1 MLLRKEKIAIDSF
14 LINNDIL
21 YYEYSKRVSSYRGV
35 IIKNLSG
42 LKVIFKTFQK
52 FQVKTSLSVKLYLNP
67 SRIVLFFHIDGKN
80 KKEVFETH
88 RNIKTLLKCDFENK
102 DLCILENKELE
113 KNFFLQIENFQKLS
127 RNCKIAYGDST
138 FILFNQEN
146 SKKISFAIFQFT
158 KLNFSNSNLVFFLD
172 LLESLNIDAFLTFK
186 FTIKTK
192 INPILI
198 LKTSDPESI
207 QKFTQMVQ
215 SHEIDIQLKKKN
227 LSIRTFLN
235 LIKNTTNHI
244 RKIENCDLMLQS
256 LSYFENSFINSEY
269 IPNQT
274 DGSILSRINESLL
287 EKTKKILISKEI
299 QFNQEGDGEIC
310 IPSLQSVI
318 LIQEKLNLKDFSNFL
333 IKFYSR
339 MRILIVILEKN
350 CDIQKLN
357 TKTVL
362 FKLKKMVL
370 LSKSELETKLIQKFY
385 QSQIA
390 LIG

>member
-1 MLLRKEKIAIDSF
+1 
-14 LINNDIL
+14 
-21 YYEYSKRVSSYRGV
+21 
-35 IIKNLSG
+35 
-42 LKVIFKTFQK
+42 
-52 FQVKTSLSVKLYLNP
+52 
-67 SRIVLFFHIDGKN
+67 
-80 KKEVFETH
+80 
-88 RNIKTLLKCDFENK
+88 
-102 DLCILENKELE
+102 
-113 KNFFLQIENFQKLS
+113 
-127 RNCKIAYGDST
+127 
-138 FILFNQEN
+138 
-146 SKKISFAIFQFT
+146 
-158 KLNFSNSNLVFFLD
+158 
-172 LLESLNIDAFLTFK
+172 
-186 FTIKTK
+186 
-192 INPILI
+192 
-198 LKTSDPESI
+198 
-207 QKFTQMVQ
+207 
-215 SHEIDIQLKKKN
+215 
-227 LSIRTFLN
+227 
-235 LIKNTTNHI
+235 
-244 RKIENCDLMLQS
+244 MLQS